1 MTQITGLFRRP
12 PRKESS
18 EFHRLKAA
26 LDEVDQAH
34 LLREEGKVTRVIGL
48 VVEGVGRGCFVGE
61 LCHIESVAGG
71 EWIPAEV
78 VGFRDDRILLMPLG
92 TPEGIGMGCR
102 IQPTGKGARVPVG
115 PDLLGRVLDGLG
127 RPIDGG
133 PVPSQESL
141 RSLYAEPLNPM
152 ERRPISEPLDL
163 GVSVLNGMLT
173 VGKGQRVGIMAG
185 SGVGKS
191 VLLGMLA
198 RSVNAD
204 VSVIALIGERGR
216 EVREFVEQILGPEGL
231 LRSVVVCATSDQAP
245 LVRMRGAW
253 LATTIAEYFREQG
266 KDVLLVMDSVTR
278 FAMAQR
284 EIGLAVGE
292 PPATKGYTPSV
303 FATLPRLLERAGN
316 DSGEGSLTALY
327 TVLVEGDDMQDP
339 IGDAVRG
346 ILDGHIVL
354 SRDLAAAGHYP
365 AVDVLASASRVMN
378 AVTSEK
384 HQQLASKIRG
394 LLAAYREAED
404 LINIGAYQPG
414 SNPRI
419 DEAVK
424 RRDAINAVLC
434 QHMNRKVTLEET
446 VAALDAAL
454 R

>member
-1 MTQITGLFRRP
+1 MSDAQQGFEGDQVPDRP
-12 PRKESS
+12 VFSRI
-18 EFHRLKAA
+18 AA
-26 LDEVDQAH
+26 AIDEVPRAS
-34 LLREEGKVTRVIGL
+34 LFREEGKVTRVIGL
-48 VVEGVGRGCFVGE
+48 VVEGIGRGCFVGE
-61 LCHIESVAGG
+61 LCHIEPVGG
-71 EWIPAEV
+71 GPWTPAEV

-102 IQPTGKGARVPVG
+102 IRPTGHGATVPVG
-115 PDLLGRVLDGLG
+115 SGLLGRILDGLG
-127 RPIDGG
+127 QPIDGG
-133 PVPSQESL
+133 AMPEPEGL
-141 RSLYAEPLNPM
+141 RSLYATPLNPM
-152 ERRPISEPLDL
+152 ERRPIEEPLDL

-198 RSVNAD
+198 RNVEVD

-216 EVREFVEQILGPEGL
+216 EVREFVERILGPEGL
-231 LRSVVVCATSDQAP
+231 KRSVVVCATSDQAP

-266 KDVLLVMDSVTR
+266 KDVMLVMDSVTR

-316 DSGEGSLTALY
+316 DSGPGSLTGLY

-378 AVTSEK
+378 LVTSPD
-384 HQQLASKIRG
+384 HQELASTVRR
-394 LLAAYREAED
+394 LLAAYRQAED
-404 LINIGAYQPG
+404 LITIGAYQPG
-414 SNPRI
+414 SNPTV
-419 DEAVK
+419 DEAIS
-424 RRDAINAVLC
+424 RLGAINGVLQ
-434 QHMNRKVTLEET
+434 QHMDRKVSFEATIEALKATL
-446 VAALDAAL
+446 A
-454 R
+454 

>member
-1 MTQITGLFRRP
+1 MSPTSNGAADEDPAP
-12 PRKESS
+12 PNFS
-18 EFHRLKAA
+18 LIQAA
-26 LDEVDQAH
+26 QDEVARAP
-34 LLREEGKVTRVIGL
+34 LFREEGKVTRVIGL

-61 LCHIESVAGG
+61 LCHIEPVDGG
-71 EWIPAEV
+71 EWTAAEV

-102 IQPTGKGARVPVG
+102 IRPSGHGATVPVG

-133 PVPSQESL
+133 PVPRQEAV
-141 RSLYAEPLNPM
+141 RSLYATPLNPM
-152 ERRPISEPLDL
+152 ERRPIDEPLDL
-163 GVSVLNGMLT
+163 GVAVLNGMLT
-173 VGKGQRVGIMAG
+173 VGKGQRIGIMAG

-191 VLLGMLA
+191 VLIGMLA
-198 RSVNAD
+198 RNVSAD

-216 EVREFVEQILGPEGL
+216 EVREFVERILGPEGL
-231 LRSVVVCATSDQAP
+231 ARSVVVCATSDQAP

-253 LATTIAEYFREQG
+253 LATSIAEYFREQG

-316 DSGEGSLTALY
+316 DSGPGSLTGLY

-365 AVDVLASASRVMN
+365 AVDVLGSTSRVMN
-378 AVTSEK
+378 VVTTEE
-384 HQQLASKIRG
+384 HQQTATHIRR
-394 LLAAYREAED
+394 LLAAYRQAED
-404 LINIGAYQPG
+404 LINIGAYQAG
-414 SNPRI
+414 SNPVV
-419 DEAVK
+419 DEAIQ
-424 RRDAINAVLC
+424 RRDAINDVLR
-434 QHMNRKVTLEET
+434 QHMNQRVGFDET
-446 VAALDAAL
+446 IAALSAAL
-454 R
+454 A

>member
-1 MTQITGLFRRP
+1 
-12 PRKESS
+12 
-18 EFHRLKAA
+18 
-26 LDEVDQAH
+26 
-34 LLREEGKVTRVIGL
+34 
-48 VVEGVGRGCFVGE
+48 
-61 LCHIESVAGG
+61 
-71 EWIPAEV
+71 
-78 VGFRDDRILLMPLG
+78 
-92 TPEGIGMGCR
+92 
-102 IQPTGKGARVPVG
+102 
-115 PDLLGRVLDGLG
+115 
-127 RPIDGG
+127 
-133 PVPSQESL
+133 
-141 RSLYAEPLNPM
+141 M
-152 ERRPISEPLDL
+152 ERRPIEEPLDL

-198 RSVNAD
+198 RNVEVD

-216 EVREFVEQILGPEGL
+216 EVREFVERILGPEGL
-231 LRSVVVCATSDQAP
+231 KRSVVVCATSDQAP

-266 KDVLLVMDSVTR
+266 KDVMLVMDSVTR

-316 DSGEGSLTALY
+316 DSGPGSLTGLY

-378 AVTSEK
+378 LVTSPD
-384 HQQLASKIRG
+384 HQELASTVRR
-394 LLAAYREAED
+394 LLAAYRQAED
-404 LINIGAYQPG
+404 LITIGAYQPG
-414 SNPRI
+414 SNPTV
-419 DEAVK
+419 DEAIS
-424 RRDAINAVLC
+424 RLGAINGVLQ
-434 QHMNRKVTLEET
+434 QHMDRKVSFEATIEALKATL
-446 VAALDAAL
+446 A
-454 R
+454 